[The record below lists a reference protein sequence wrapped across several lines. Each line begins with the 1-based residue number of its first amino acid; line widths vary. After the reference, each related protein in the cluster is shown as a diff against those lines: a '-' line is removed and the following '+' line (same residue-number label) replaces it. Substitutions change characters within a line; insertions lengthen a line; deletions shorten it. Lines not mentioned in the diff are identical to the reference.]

1 VGAEAEFH
9 HVVLVAEP
17 RMVVEALGLGG
28 YFGEEGKGRFKV
40 TEPEAAAEAIVDVIP
55 HDLFYI

>member
-1 VGAEAEFH
+1 
-9 HVVLVAEP
+9 
-17 RMVVEALGLGG
+17 VVEALGLGG